1 MKCVL
6 KCLLLYF
13 EALRTSAALDHLLLT
28 SENKYLTAIN
38 TIHLLNFFKSIIEW
52 KHLLRKFEGCWSAK
66 CIKTDSRCSCNSLVH
81 DLPTLYHSTMQWLHL
96 MGSKNSIWRNM
107 FMYALWNQWYEMCIC
122 EYQNYFMHKVY
133 KSHTWVNILLI
144 AFYALPRAC
153 AYIFMSMYV
162 LYFQLLKYFNF
173 LVIAY

>member
-1 MKCVL
+1 M
-6 KCLLLYF
+6 
-13 EALRTSAALDHLLLT
+13 RTTAALDHLLLT
-28 SENKYLTAIN
+28 SENKHLTAIN

-52 KHLLRKFEGCWSAK
+52 KHLLRKFEVQNVSKQIPDAVA
-66 CIKTDSRCSCNSLVH
+66 ILLYMISTI
-81 DLPTLYHSTMQWLHL
+81 YHSTMQWLHL

-107 FMYALWNQWYEMCIC
+107 FMYALWNQWYQMCIC

-153 AYIFMSMYV
+153 AYIFYV
-162 LYFQLLKYFNF
+162 YECIIFSNILIF
-173 LVIAY
+173 LW